1 MMTYQ
6 HRSSRTTWERLCGRI
21 LRVGGLALL
30 LAGSPGGA
38 QQTGAGAIQPEVVE
52 VARTYDLAKKEEFLT
67 VTLEIAGPD
76 PLQLRRVQPLRE
88 DFQVLVGKAVLPCR
102 WLRGGSLPEDPQR
115 LRFTL
120 GFSMPD
126 RKVKSVDLRVNLPRL
141 PEDNFLE
148 IRLEGLQ
155 GGKPQPR
162 RGEGWALTVQ
172 RFGPAP
178 YQPPSL
184 PPKGQ
189 FLAKKLALDAR
200 VFRKAAPPGDPPAE
214 AVVLAF
220 GSGYA
225 ELFDPTLDVSG
236 HLLLEGGGATPL
248 LSASLRRVPART
260 VKESSR
266 PVEVSGQ
273 LYFQVPPK
281 GRPTGALVRFH
292 RRPAHPPREPQVLK
306 NLPVPGRS

>member
-1 MMTYQ
+1 MKLY
-6 HRSSRTTWERLCGRI
+6 RNGSNRFLRTPASGPLVRGLM
-21 LRVGGLALL
+21 LALL
-30 LAGSPGGA
+30 LVASPSAAQRPGGN
-38 QQTGAGAIQPEVVE
+38 IRPEVVE
-52 VARTYDLAKKEEFLT
+52 VARTYDLGKKEEFLA
-67 VTLEIAGPD
+67 VMLEISGPD

-88 DFQVLVGKAVLPCR
+88 DFQVLAGKTVLPCR

-141 PEDNFLE
+141 RGDDFLE
-148 IRLEGLQ
+148 FRLEGLQ
-155 GGKPQPR
+155 DGTPQPR

-172 RFGPAP
+172 RFGTAP
-178 YQPPSL
+178 YQPPAL

-189 FLAKKLALDAR
+189 FLAKKLSFDAR
-200 VFRKAAPPGDPPAE
+200 VFRKTTPPGNPPTE
-214 AVVLAF
+214 AVILAF
-220 GSGYA
+220 SNGSA

-248 LSASLRRVPART
+248 LSASLRRIPART
-260 VKESSR
+260 AGAGKV
-266 PVEVSGQ
+266 PIAVSGQ